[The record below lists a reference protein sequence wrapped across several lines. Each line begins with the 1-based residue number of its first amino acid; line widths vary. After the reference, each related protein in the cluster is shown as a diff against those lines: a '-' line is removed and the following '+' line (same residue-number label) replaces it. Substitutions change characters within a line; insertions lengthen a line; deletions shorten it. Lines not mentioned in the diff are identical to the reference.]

1 MKTTMNTVARRNNS
15 QRCVR
20 SLASHATMARLP
32 GDVRD
37 PSVALLPTTG
47 PRPTQ
52 NSEFTQPSTAAMWAA
67 AQVSVGGGAVGRKK
81 SQPGHC
87 RFRSKHN
94 STALDFCKRCQG
106 RGAAGKPPSS
116 TRKRTSAEQQALPT
130 RGRKFRPS
138 RRFDGVPTSAWQG
151 HSCSTTASMEGALAS
166 LCVAS
171 VPSRARMASLS
182 HPKIILRVTLG
193 PRPAPE
199 QDLRRAAWRHV
210 LGRRDGGVDLP
221 KRLLDPR
228 PLRAARN
235 IIYAR

>member
-1 MKTTMNTVARRNNS
+1 MTRGEGANNGQPREEGDPDNNNTDASNHRVAPGRGGWQKLKTTMVTVARRNNS

-87 RFRSKHN
+87 RFRSKYN

-106 RGAAGKPPSS
+106 R
-116 TRKRTSAEQQALPT
+116 
-130 RGRKFRPS
+130 
-138 RRFDGVPTSAWQG
+138 
-151 HSCSTTASMEGALAS
+151 
-166 LCVAS
+166 
-171 VPSRARMASLS
+171 
-182 HPKIILRVTLG
+182 
-193 PRPAPE
+193 
-199 QDLRRAAWRHV
+199 
-210 LGRRDGGVDLP
+210 
-221 KRLLDPR
+221 
-228 PLRAARN
+228 
-235 IIYAR
+235 